1 MLSNNDIML
10 LEHDLSCKA
19 DWKPQI
25 AYSIILI
32 NEVEYITLLMINTNN
47 GLMEWFILEEILSIL

>member
-1 MLSNNDIML
+1 ML